1 MNLQYKFKQATRFIN
16 DLCPEEYSALKNIC
30 KEIQGAENKLRINAE
45 DLLQRCYT
53 ACEGLCCRNLDL
65 DAVISKEDFV
75 YLLTNASELRDT
87 IAACLQN
94 EVAFFTFD
102 CIFLKNGIGPCIFPP
117 DVRPLTCLVTF
128 CGDETSVKKEITQV
142 KKKFLKLYWFI
153 IFRRIPPVRRLFF
166 GANVIFPIS

>member
-16 DLCPEEYSALKNIC
+16 DLCPAEHSTLENIC
-30 KEIQGAENKLRINAE
+30 KEIQGAENKLRISAE
-45 DLLQRCYT
+45 ELLQRCYT

-75 YLLTNASELRDT
+75 YLLTNAGELRDT

-102 CIFLKNGIGPCIFPP
+102 CIFLENGSGPCLFPP

-128 CGDETSVKKEITQV
+128 CDDETSVKKEIAQV

-153 IFRRIPPVRRLFF
+153 FFRRIRAVKKIFF
-166 GANVIFPIS
+166 GSSAIFPIP

>member
-1 MNLQYKFKQATRFIN
+1 MSLQYKFRQATRFVDGLSPDDYGI
-16 DLCPEEYSALKNIC
+16 LKNIC
-30 KEIQGAENKLRINAE
+30 IEIQGTENRLRKRAE
-45 DLLQRCYT
+45 DLLQRCYS

-75 YLLTNASELRDT
+75 YLLTNAGELRDT

-94 EVAFFTFD
+94 EPAFFTFD
-102 CIFLKNGIGPCIFPP
+102 CVFLKNGIGPCIFPP

-128 CGDETSVKKEITQV
+128 CDDETSVKKEITQV

-153 IFRRIPPVRRLFF
+153 FFQRIPPVRKLFF
-166 GANVIFPIS
+166 GSNAIFPKS

>member
-1 MNLQYKFKQATRFIN
+1 MSLQYKFRQATRFVDGLSPDDYGI
-16 DLCPEEYSALKNIC
+16 LKNIC
-30 KEIQGAENKLRINAE
+30 IEIQGTENRLRKRAE
-45 DLLQRCYT
+45 DLLQRCYS

-75 YLLTNASELRDT
+75 YLLTNAGELRDT

-94 EVAFFTFD
+94 EPAFFTFD
-102 CIFLKNGIGPCIFPP
+102 CVFLKNGIGPCIFPP

-128 CGDETSVKKEITQV
+128 CDDETSVKKEITQV

-153 IFRRIPPVRRLFF
+153 FFRRIRALKKIFF
-166 GANVIFPIS
+166 GYNAIFPIL